1 MSKKKDVV
9 KAPRNVIKENSR
21 LMRAHESMVDYI
33 SGRTSS
39 NTLINVLG
47 PALFGLN
54 FFRPLEDD
62 LIFSDEDDDDDDDDN
77 EYEEDDNDDN
87 NDRYYRP
94 HRAVQGALEPH
105 PQIKQLT
112 DEEADKIA
120 KELIDEEERRKEKT
134 KKNKRKKMRKK
145 EKKRLEKENAKKE
158 NLHEEEQA
166 KSDSSENQED
176 TAIIESSA
184 EAMESSQSGESQNA
198 TEAAGLEEKSDNT
211 EEINVVKVNKKED
224 EEQKKEDLH
233 NSCTASAKSVPEET
247 SNQNPAKQK
256 AKKEKSKL
264 LEVRQPEE
272 KKPEVAE
279 KKPEVRKKKEEKPKT
294 REEKTVEPVVD
305 EFAKRSIELANMGN
319 RSAASGQFEMAVRYF
334 TDAIKHNPKEFKL
347 FGNRSLCFERLQQY
361 ENALRDADLALSME
375 PNWIKGLFRKGKAL
389 CGLKRYYEASL
400 IYKEVLKLE
409 KTSVEA
415 AQELKR
421 AQTLHLMEMGFSWG
435 QSSEALKTHATL
447 EEAVEALFAGDTNQS
462 PEGAGARRDH
472 TATPAVQEHSNEG
485 EWTVQQTSRP
495 RTQHNREFEAL
506 DQSRAKSHSPTPP
519 SRNSVRPDLF
529 SVWVGFL
536 APAMT
541 YVKLHEL
548 FSRAGTV
555 YSIKMLLE
563 HQCAFVNYTRQE
575 ECDRAIQCI
584 NGMVVEGAP
593 LTVRYPYKFNTGGG
607 MSTDPGMR
615 PGMFKKTECF
625 FWRTTGCTRQDCI
638 YKHIPEHKNID
649 KGKFTNRLGFP
660 PHAGNQK

>member
-9 KAPRNVIKENSR
+9 KAPRCVIRENSR

-33 SGRTSS
+33 SGRSS
-39 NTLINVLG
+39 ASLMDVLA
-47 PALFGLN
+47 PALLGLGG
-54 FFRPLEDD
+54 FLRPLEDD
-62 LIFSDEDDDDDDDDN
+62 IIFSDEDDDDDEYEDDD
-77 EYEEDDNDDN
+77 DDDDSNDP
-87 NDRYYRP
+87 YYRP
-94 HRAVQGALEPH
+94 RRAVQGALEPH

-134 KKNKRKKMRKK
+134 RKNKRKKMRKK

-184 EAMESSQSGESQNA
+184 EAMESSQNA
-198 TEAAGLEEKSDNT
+198 TEAGGHEKSDNT
-211 EEINVVKVNKKED
+211 EEINVVEVNKKED
-224 EEQKKEDLH
+224 KEQKNEDLH
-233 NSCTASAKSVPEET
+233 NSCAASAKSVPEET
-247 SNQNPAKQK
+247 SNQSPAK
-256 AKKEKSKL
+256 EKTKRDTNKL
-264 LEVRQPEE
+264 PEVRQPEE

-279 KKPEVRKKKEEKPKT
+279 KQPEVRKKKEEKPEA
-294 REEKTVEPVVD
+294 RGEKTVEPVLD

-361 ENALRDADLALSME
+361 ENALRDADVALSME

-421 AQTLHLMEMGFSWG
+421 AQTLHLMEMGFSWS
-435 QSSEALKTHATL
+435 QSSEALKSHATL
-447 EEAVEALFAGDTNQS
+447 EEAVEALFAGDGNQN
-462 PEGAGARRDH
+462 PEGAGARRDR
-472 TATPAVQEHSNEG
+472 AAPSAGQEHPDDG

-495 RTQHNREFEAL
+495 RTQHGREFEAL
-506 DQSRAKSHSPTPP
+506 DQNRAKSHSPTPP
-519 SRNSVRPDLF
+519 SRNPGKPDLF

-536 APAMT
+536 PPAMT

-563 HQCAFVNYTRQE
+563 HQCAFVNYTRKE

-593 LTVRYPYKFNTGGG
+593 LTVRYPYKTHNGLG
-607 MSTDPGMR
+607 MSTDAGMR